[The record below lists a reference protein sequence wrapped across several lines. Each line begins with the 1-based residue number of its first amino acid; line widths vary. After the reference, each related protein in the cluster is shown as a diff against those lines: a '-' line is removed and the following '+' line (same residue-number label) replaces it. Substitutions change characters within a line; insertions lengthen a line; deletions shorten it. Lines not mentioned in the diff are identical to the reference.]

1 MRGRQMASKEEF
13 IKPLEISTFSKP
25 ILKEMGVK
33 AILLVNFD
41 IILGPIAYINKLT
54 SEKIDYLEFLQD
66 LAHLGE
72 FYTGISHAQI
82 DKVTTRTG
90 EEMLV
95 GRATRKINET
105 ELIDIAIALVETSE
119 YQKEII
125 KMLKFAV
132 RTSYGK
138 AENFCELLDRVLLEY
153 QDIGKKK
160 AENGP
165 KGSFKELAQ
174 QKVPNIIKMYK
185 NWDGII
191 FLDFEGDRINSAFM
205 PDWIEAN
212 KINPVEQAQK
222 IREMY
227 QKGVIIPRAEQDF
240 TLVTMKRKQVLV
252 VSSHNLRFA
261 TIAYLTAAGMV
272 KIPQIAKDLDILNDA
287 LSEKKMAYNTEAMT
301 KTLEI
306 IDQRIRKG
314 NKSELMQDVVMI
326 MISAGELLPQKQI
339 TDSEYEALEGEMQ
352 KRFFK
357 GFGKAYK
364 EFDGTKTVLE
374 ITHKVNTT
382 LEKMADFV
390 VFCMTRGL
398 VQVFAQNSRNK

>member
-1 MRGRQMASKEEF
+1 MASKEEF
-13 IKPLEISTFSKP
+13 IKTLEISTFSKP
-25 ILKEMGVK
+25 ILKEMGIK
-33 AILLVNFD
+33 AIFLVNFD

-54 SEKIDYLEFLQD
+54 SEKIAYLEFLQD

-95 GRATRKINET
+95 GRATRKVNEI
-105 ELIDIAIALVETSE
+105 ELIDIAVALVETTTE

-125 KMLKFAV
+125 KMLKFAI
-132 RTSYGK
+132 RTSYGNPD
-138 AENFCELLDRVLLEY
+138 NFCELLDRVLLEY

-160 AENGP
+160 TADGP
-165 KGSFKELAQ
+165 RGTFKELAQ
-174 QKVPNIIKMYK
+174 EKVPNIVKMYK

-191 FLDFEGDRINSAFM
+191 FLDFEGDKINSAFM
-205 PDWIEAN
+205 PDWIEAR
-212 KINPVEQAQK
+212 KINPIDQALK

-227 QKGVIIPRAEQDF
+227 QKGQIIPRVEQDF
-240 TLVTMKRKQVLV
+240 TLVTMKGKQVLV

-261 TIAYLTAAGMV
+261 TIAYLTAEGMG

-287 LSEKKMAYNTEAMT
+287 LSEKKMVYNTEAM
-301 KTLEI
+301 KQTLEI
-306 IDQRIRKG
+306 IDKRIG
-314 NKSELMQDVVMI
+314 NGTKNELMKDVVMI

-339 TDSEYEALEGEMQ
+339 TDEEYEALEGEMQ
-352 KRFFK
+352 KKFFK
-357 GFGKAYK
+357 GFSKAYK

-390 VFCMTRGL
+390 VYCMTRGI
-398 VQVFAQNSRNK
+398 VQVFAKNGRKK